1 MSKIN
6 TTANMG
12 WLKSVQQTAAETP
25 AASHRFVGF
34 KAEES
39 FWDHEVTL
47 ARPAAAGIIM
57 KGNVQPHTCIY
68 FSAMTQ
74 ICRPHSVVSF
84 NHPGNSSLHMLC
96 RRFSMHPFREIFICI
111 FFFPKTVL
119 LRNSFAHLLLSTVIQ
134 AKGLLWKW
142 ESFLPVNCS
151 NTMTRS
157 MQPSSL
163 YKLLLLNYLSCLVF
177 FPIAKAGDTRL
188 AQTHHLR
195 LIRSFRVQR
204 PIQKIKTKLLVEYAN
219 WDSIQNL
226 YAALLF
232 YFQLGGLYVPISV
245 ARVILC
251 GHLEVSCCGTE

>member
-1 MSKIN
+1 MCSH
-6 TTANMG
+6 
-12 WLKSVQQTAAETP
+12 TP
-25 AASHRFVGF
+25 AF
-34 KAEES
+34 
-39 FWDHEVTL
+39 TL
-47 ARPAAAGIIM
+47 VPWPRSAGLT
-57 KGNVQPHTCIY
+57 VLSLLT
-68 FSAMTQ
+68 TQ
-74 ICRPHSVVSF
+74 EIHPYICYVEDFPCT
-84 NHPGNSSLHMLC
+84 LLE
-96 RRFSMHPFREIFICI
+96 RFSSV

-142 ESFLPVNCS
+142 ESFLPVNGS

-177 FPIAKAGDTRL
+177 FPLAKAGDTRL
-188 AQTHHLR
+188 GQTHHLR

-204 PIQKIKTKLLVEYAN
+204 PIQKIKTKLLVEHAN